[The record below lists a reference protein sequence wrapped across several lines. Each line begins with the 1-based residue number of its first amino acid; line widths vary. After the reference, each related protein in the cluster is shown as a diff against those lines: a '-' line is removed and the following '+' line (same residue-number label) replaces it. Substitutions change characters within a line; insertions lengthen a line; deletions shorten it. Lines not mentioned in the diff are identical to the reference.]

1 MEEDKTIRDQLDEII
16 GEICDNYCKYPAI
29 ADGKAFAEAAD
40 QDELAELAQAILD
53 GYCQKCPFMKI

>member
-16 GEICDNYCKYPAI
+16 SEICDHYCKYPAI

-40 QDELAELAQAILD
+40 QDELTEMAQAILD
-53 GYCQKCPFMKI
+53 GYCQKCPLNKI